1 MENSRLFIWASLA
14 FVLFLI
20 FQQWQRDYAPDA
32 ADAVQ
37 VVEQDVADQSLPS
50 VDLDAPRQTADGAA
64 AGTADELPS
73 AANAPSAGP
82 SEVAPVTAATSDAY
96 TAMVETDVL
105 RVLVSSR
112 GGDIVFAELLE
123 YSVDKGEAERVV
135 LLQNGDESFSFQS
148 GLSIEGQDTGG
159 SHLAT
164 FEADQRRVVMSDG
177 DDAVELNMTWVGDD
191 VTVTK
196 TYRFERGSY
205 LVSVTQEVSNRT
217 DAALRAVPYVQLQR
231 RYVPIERS
239 LFSVEGYS
247 FRGPVFF
254 EDGHYEK
261 MDPEDLAEEPLDTEV
276 VGGWT
281 AIIQHYFVTAVL
293 PESDAP
299 HRYQMR
305 MGTGD
310 RYVVRTIAPMLS
322 VPAAG
327 SASSTQ
333 SLYVG
338 PKTQDVL
345 EEIAPGLELVVDYGT
360 LHLISKPLFILMSW
374 FYSLIGNWGFAIILV
389 TLSIKIVFYK
399 LSETSGRS
407 MAKMRKM
414 QPRLKLL
421 QERYKDDKQKLNENM
436 MKLYQEEKINPAA
449 GCLPILIQLPVFLA
463 LYWVLLESV
472 ELRQAPFLWW
482 LQDLSSS
489 DPYFVL
495 PILMG
500 ASMLIQQKLNPA
512 PPDPVQAKVMMVLPV
527 VFTAFFAF
535 FPSGLVLYWF
545 TNNLLSIAQQYKI
558 NKVVEAEK

>member
-1 MENSRLFIWASLA
+1 MENSRLFIWAALA

-20 FQQWQRDYAPDA
+20 FQQWQSDYAPDA
-32 ADAVQ
+32 TAVVQQDAV
-37 VVEQDVADQSLPS
+37 DQSLPS
-50 VDLDAPRQTADGAA
+50 ADIDAPDSSAGVATDHDADR
-64 AGTADELPS
+64 LPS
-73 AANAPSAGP
+73 AAVAPAGGP
-82 SEVAPVTAATSDAY
+82 SDEESVVAETAAY

-105 RVLVSSR
+105 RVLVSSQ
-112 GGDIVFAELLE
+112 GGDIVFAELLD
-123 YSVDKGEAERVV
+123 YSVQKGEAERVV
-135 LLQNGDESFSFQS
+135 LLQSGEESFSFQA
-148 GLSIEGQDTGG
+148 GLSIEGLGAGG

-177 DDAVELNMTWVGDD
+177 DDSVELTMTWTGDE
-191 VTVTK
+191 VVVTK
-196 TYRFERGSY
+196 RFLFERGSY
-205 LVSVTQEVSNRT
+205 LVSVTQEVSNRG
-217 DAALRAVPYVQLQR
+217 AVALRAVPYAQLQR
-231 RYVPIERS
+231 RYIPVERS

-261 MDPEDLAEEPLDTEV
+261 MDPEDLIEEPLDTEV
-276 VGGWT
+276 AGGW
-281 AIIQHYFVTAVL
+281 AAVIQHYFVTAVL
-293 PESDAP
+293 PGNEAP

-305 MGTGD
+305 MGQGD
-310 RYVVRTIAPMLS
+310 RYVVRTIAPVLT
-322 VPAAG
+322 VAAAS

-333 SLYVG
+333 LLYVG
-338 PKTQDVL
+338 PKTQEVL
-345 EEIAPGLELVVDYGT
+345 SEIAPGLDLVVDYGT
-360 LHLISKPLFILMSW
+360 LHLISKPLFILMA
-374 FYSLIGNWGFAIILV
+374 FIYGLIGNWGWSIILV
-389 TLSIKIVFYK
+389 TLTIKLVFYK

-421 QERYKDDKQKLNENM
+421 QERYKDDKPKLNEHM
-436 MKLYQEEKINPAA
+436 MKLYKEEKINPAA

-472 ELRQAPFLWW
+472 ELRQAPFMLW

-495 PILMG
+495 PVLMG
-500 ASMLIQQKLNPA
+500 ISMLIQQRLNPA
-512 PPDPVQAKVMMVLPV
+512 PPDPVQAKVMMALPV

-545 TNNLLSIAQQYKI
+545 TNNLLTIAQQYKI